1 MNEITKNFCSV
12 EIAEIGRRAYVNSNN
27 GRAELLADCT
37 AYNRQDIYDEVMAIW
52 GETPTVP
59 DPDEPP
65 PSELTFDEL
74 KAQKKAEI
82 AAARYAAE
90 TAGTTV
96 NGMTIAT
103 DRGSQAL
110 LTAAVVSARLNVEF
124 KTRWKCADSRFV
136 TLDAFQL
143 RAIGDAVIAHVE
155 ACFAREGELCEQI
168 DAVQTP
174 EELDAIQWSL

>member
-1 MNEITKNFCSV
+1 MIDKNSCSIEV
-12 EIAEIGRRAYVNSNN
+12 VGIGRRSYINSTK
-27 GRAELLADCT
+27 GRADLLHDLAGDSLLLT
-37 AYNRQDIYDEVMAIW
+37 SVLDIW
-52 GETPTVP
+52 GDVPTVQDTP
-59 DPDEPP
+59 EPP
-65 PSELTFDEL
+65 EPTLNEL

-90 TAGTTV
+90 TSGCTV
-96 NGMTIAT
+96 EGVPVAT

-110 LTAAVVSARLNVEF
+110 LTAAVVMARLDIEF
-124 KTRWKCADSRFV
+124 KTRWKCADGRFV
-136 TLDAFQL
+136 TLDAMQL

-168 DAVQTP
+168 DAAQTP